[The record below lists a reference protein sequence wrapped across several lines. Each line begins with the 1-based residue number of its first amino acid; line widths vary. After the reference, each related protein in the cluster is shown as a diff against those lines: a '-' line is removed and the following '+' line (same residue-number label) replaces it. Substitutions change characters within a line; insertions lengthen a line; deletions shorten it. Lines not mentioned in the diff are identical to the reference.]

1 MCRCPGCALFSLFFG
16 GLVKPGQSEVDYI
29 LQGVLIKQCV
39 LQRVDCRSPVSES
52 PECLLKPLPLD
63 SEPGGGVVMLSNQHC
78 DISRWVVL
86 EPMSA
91 GELGSAPLVGQW
103 LLPGGW

>member
-1 MCRCPGCALFSLFFG
+1 MLKPRVCPVLLFFG
-16 GLVKPGQSEVDYI
+16 GLVKPGQPEVDYV

-39 LQRVDCRSPVSES
+39 LQRVDCRSPISES

-91 GELGSAPLVGQW
+91 GELGSSPLVGQW
-103 LLPGGW
+103 LLPGEW